1 MNAGSICGQAKGLGF
16 SRDLDPVLNDSGG
29 NNGGHAL
36 QFLLQL
42 LVRRSSKRFRRSP
55 RGRLLFRGKGL
66 SASSLL
72 QEL

>member
-36 QFLLQL
+36 QFPLQL
-42 LVRRSSKRFRRSP
+42 FGGLVYF
-55 RGRLLFRGKGL
+55 
-66 SASSLL
+66 A
-72 QEL
+72 